1 MARTPARDR
10 PHVLRLLLA
19 CSLLIFIQAED
30 PQDCRE
36 QEFRDKSGT
45 CVACVQCDAGQEL
58 SKVGAES
65 PDRSRRPVIPVDRL
79 FSLCALLLGRAERH
93 SEKWEVWTGSR
104 ELLAAAVVSAG
115 KALFP
120 RAPCL
125 SVICLV
131 RVNCWLLAQPS
142 GNRRPSLS
150 FPPRSRSPL
159 SLTLLSSR
167 LRLMQ
172 SEHRPGRGEC
182 PPAQCALNTLR
193 FILSD
198 DPSRCSRSWRRAECG
213 FGYGED
219 AQCVPCRPNRFKEDR
234 GLQKC
239 KPCLDCALVNRFLK
253 ANCSTTSNAM
263 CGDCLPGFYR
273 KTKLSGFQDMECTP
287 CGDPPP
293 PYEPHSIE
301 CDFPVVA
308 ELAASRVRIWQDLC
322 GAEEPGL
329 ALLREI
335 WEAVWIETGRLLQF
349 SSSRVNLVRISSPAS
364 SPRDT
369 ALAAVICSALAAVL
383 LALLTLCAIYCK
395 KQLLQK
401 KPSWTSRAQE
411 APCNGAELS
420 CFERQQGPEFSLRSC
435 CHCHQD
441 TAQAR
446 GPVHLIP
453 SLCCEE
459 TCSLG
464 CSSDSCPFHSQNTL
478 DVGNVDSVEEH
489 VPASPRARSCSPTG
503 GRADAWPLRRG
514 SAASD
519 SLNLSRASLQD
530 AERNEETLEAGFA
543 LGGAPPAGWRC
554 GEPLDSPAG
563 EGGPVPEQG
572 V

>member
-10 PHVLRLLLA
+10 PHVLKLLLA

-45 CVACVQCDAGQEL
+45 CVTCVQCDAGQEL
-58 SKVGAES
+58 SK
-65 PDRSRRPVIPVDRL
+65 
-79 FSLCALLLGRAERH
+79 
-93 SEKWEVWTGSR
+93 
-104 ELLAAAVVSAG
+104 
-115 KALFP
+115 
-120 RAPCL
+120 
-125 SVICLV
+125 
-131 RVNCWLLAQPS
+131 
-142 GNRRPSLS
+142 
-150 FPPRSRSPL
+150 
-159 SLTLLSSR
+159 
-167 LRLMQ
+167 
-172 SEHRPGRGEC
+172 
-182 PPAQCALNTLR
+182 
-193 FILSD
+193 
-198 DPSRCSRSWRRAECG
+198 ECG

-239 KPCLDCALVNRFLK
+239 KPCLDCALLNRYLK

-293 PYEPHSIE
+293 PYEPH
-301 CDFPVVA
+301 C
-308 ELAASRVRIWQDLC
+308 
-322 GAEEPGL
+322 
-329 ALLREI
+329 
-335 WEAVWIETGRLLQF
+335 
-349 SSSRVNLVRISSPAS
+349 SSRVNLVRISSPAS

-401 KPSWTSRAQE
+401 KPSWTSRAPE
-411 APCNGAELS
+411 APCSGAELS

-453 SLCCEE
+453 SLWCEE

-464 CSSDSCPFHSQNTL
+464 CSSDTCPFHSQNTL

-489 VPASPRARSCSPTG
+489 VPASPRARSRSPAR

-530 AERNEETLEAGFA
+530 AERNEETIEAGFA
-543 LGGAPPAGWRC
+543 LAGAPPAGWRF
-554 GEPLDSPAG
+554 GVPLDSPAG
-563 EGGPVPEQG
+563 EGGPVPERG